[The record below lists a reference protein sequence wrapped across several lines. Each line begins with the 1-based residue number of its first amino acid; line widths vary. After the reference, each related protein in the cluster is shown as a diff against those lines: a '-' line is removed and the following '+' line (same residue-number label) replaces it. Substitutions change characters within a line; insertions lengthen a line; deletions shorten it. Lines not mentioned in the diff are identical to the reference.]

1 MKKSEKIIT
10 ACLTILLGV
19 LLITLKG
26 NFISILM
33 TLVGVGL
40 IVLGIVDFVYR
51 TIPSAIIKLVSGIFI
66 IVCGWL
72 LVSAVLYI
80 VAAILQILGFLLFY
94 YKLEHKV
101 RGYTPFYTFCE
112 YIVPIIYLIIGG
124 LLLFNQTGA
133 LNVILVVCGILTIAQ
148 GGLFLFNALTSK

>member
-40 IVLGIVDFVYR
+40 IVLGIVDLVYR
-51 TIPSAIIKLVSGIFI
+51 AIPSAIIKMISGVFI
-66 IVCGWL
+66 VVCGWL
-72 LVSAVLYI
+72 LVSAVLYP
-80 VAAILQILGFLLFY
+80 APPLL
-94 YKLEHKV
+94 
-101 RGYTPFYTFCE
+101 R
-112 YIVPIIYLIIGG
+112 
-124 LLLFNQTGA
+124 
-133 LNVILVVCGILTIAQ
+133 
-148 GGLFLFNALTSK
+148 

>member
-40 IVLGIVDFVYR
+40 IVLGIVDLAYR
-51 TIPSAIIKLVSGIFI
+51 ASPSAIIKMI
-66 IVCGWL
+66 
-72 LVSAVLYI
+72 
-80 VAAILQILGFLLFY
+80 
-94 YKLEHKV
+94 
-101 RGYTPFYTFCE
+101 
-112 YIVPIIYLIIGG
+112 
-124 LLLFNQTGA
+124 
-133 LNVILVVCGILTIAQ
+133 
-148 GGLFLFNALTSK
+148 